1 MPSPVAGS
9 GETTVTQ
16 TKQVTLRGA
25 YDLGVGSGGD
35 TTTQLQALVAGDGRE
50 QGEGSRVQGAEG
62 RCLLPRAFRQSL
74 AGTVAVGRGLKT
86 TK

>member
-9 GETTVTQ
+9 GETTVTH
-16 TKQVTLRGA
+16 TKQDTLRGA

-35 TTTQLQALVAGDGRE
+35 TTQLQALAAGDGHE
-50 QGEGSRVQGAEG
+50 QGKGSRVQGAEG
-62 RCLLPRAFRQSL
+62 LCLLCRAFRQSL
-74 AGTVAVGRGLKT
+74 AGTVAVGRGLKM